1 MEAQLQDA
9 LNRIQELEEE
19 NKKLREQLVELS
31 AEKIEIEKN
40 WEDESSI
47 YTEIAHEN
55 KFLKKR
61 VNDLEQSYDTINEE
75 LKRVK
80 TKYEVKD
87 LEGFMNLYACVA
99 ERCDIKV
106 IQRRY
111 FETTGL
117 KYSQATIKLELE
129 KIGYQVKTINKY
141 GIKYFASKNT
151 KGYLYIV
158 QLQKHQGT
166 NIYKIGRTAHMKNRL
181 DTYKRYEGGAIE
193 IVCNPVSNQFKAEAK
208 LLQLLNDAVYNNEL
222 KKHETGD
229 EYFEG
234 PLDVIKKNYNQVIQE
249 YGE

>member
-1 MEAQLQDA
+1 MEAQLKGA

-61 VNDLEQSYDTINEE
+61 VVDLEQSYETIKEE

-80 TKYEVKD
+80 AIYEVND

-106 IQRRY
+106 IQRKY
-111 FETTGL
+111 FETTGI
-117 KYSQATIKLELE
+117 KYSQAIIKLELE
-129 KIGYQVKTINKY
+129 KIGYQVNHSKGNSNY
-141 GIKYFASKNT
+141 YASKTTN
-151 KGYLYIV
+151 GYLYIV
-158 QLQKHQGT
+158 QLKKHEGT
-166 NIYKIGRTAHMKNRL
+166 DIYKIGRTADMRNRL
-181 DTYKRYEGGAIE
+181 RTYKQHDGGAIE

-222 KKHETGD
+222 KKDETGD
-229 EYFEG
+229 EYYEG
-234 PLDVIKKNYNQVIQE
+234 PIDVIMYYYNHVIHE
-249 YGE
+249 YKA